1 MTTPTSSSTDEPA
14 VATSEQK
21 NLRASSEPHG
31 RSRASII
38 VAVLV
43 VLFVVAMIASTKFVS
58 PEEAAALRPKQ
69 FTAKTFV
76 ADNFDKTVQTLTEKA
91 TDLGTLAPAV
101 DADEKAAGGQYG
113 VDVGSGKFAFPV
125 SLTGYVTEADKNFL
139 VLDVDGVPKGDT
151 VRIPVGSAVSG
162 TPIRDASGFMT
173 FSDFPGQTDFQ
184 NVANELKLKI
194 AADVV
199 GPLDPSSLKGKNVTV
214 VGAFSTGGPA
224 NAFLVQPASIE
235 VAP

>member
-1 MTTPTSSSTDEPA
+1 MRLAALHGSTTGVKVRFDIDGGYTLGDSVLWVSALNLYELVAPLDPAQPTLPKRLAQSAFFNDRDPGSNWFYD
-14 VATSEQK
+14 
-21 NLRASSEPHG
+21 
-31 RSRASII
+31 
-38 VAVLV
+38 AVLSADIK
-43 VLFVVAMIASTKFVS
+43 VAGTYYIEVT
-58 PEEAAALRPKQ
+58 AAYP
-69 FTAKTFV
+69 
-76 ADNFDKTVQTLTEKA
+76 
-91 TDLGTLAPAV
+91 
-101 DADEKAAGGQYG
+101 YG
-113 VDVGSGKFAFPV
+113 I
-125 SLTGYVTEADKNFL
+125 
-139 VLDVDGVPKGDT
+139 DGVPKGDT